1 MPPGG
6 ALVASPAGYEGS
18 GTQPSRSNGFMSS
31 WDSGSPTSVAVA
43 KDLSVPVPFQPLS
56 VDVEGRSSHFLWNS
70 YASVGC
76 QTNTASPIG

>member
-1 MPPGG
+1 MLPGC
-6 ALVASPAGYEGS
+6 VWVVSPAGYECS
-18 GTQPSRSNGFMSS
+18 GTQPSRSDGFMSS

-56 VDVEGRSSHFLWNS
+56 VDVEGRSSHFLRNS

-76 QTNTASPIG
+76 QTNTASLIG